1 MTSLGGLTG
10 FGNEQSGI
18 TVNNSSRNNK
28 KNHRGS
34 LMQQRKNAGNNRIG
48 GNSPAVTVPAMQAA
62 DKNMM
67 NKAKNTLNRLMKQA
81 GLKSNN
87 KANATEKMN
96 KIRIGGRRTR
106 KRRRKR
112 GRVGKKGYS
121 HPKRGQKSRTRK
133 GNKDFTTKKGNKVF
147 HRRRHYVR
155 KSRKPYRK
163 LKKRRTSKKQI
174 GRGMGWS
181 KTLCKYG
188 IEDCQPHMSPSVE
201 ALQPQFNHTLAVA
214 NIANQGIGLAVGDF
228 PSCDSR
234 QCNAW
239 PKSGPSPTSPYRT
252 KKPNFKNAKKKTPEE
267 KKALKEYQMWKKAYY
282 KTM

>member
-10 FGNEQSGI
+10 YGNEQSGI
-18 TVNNSSRNNK
+18 TVNNSSRNNTRKNK

-34 LMQQRKNAGNNRIG
+34 LMRQRKIAGNNRIG
-48 GNSPAVTVPAMQAA
+48 GNSPAVTVPAMQA

-87 KANATEKMN
+87 KANATAKMN
-96 KIRIGGRRTR
+96 NTKMGGRRTR
-106 KRRRKR
+106 KHSKKR
-112 GRVGKKGYS
+112 GGVGKKGYS

-163 LKKRRTSKKQI
+163 RRRK
-174 GRGMGWS
+174 GGV
-181 KTLCKYG
+181 G
-188 IEDCQPHMSPSVE
+188 IKGFSHPKAGQAS
-201 ALQPQFNHTLAVA
+201 LTRKGNK
-214 NIANQGIGLAVGDF
+214 DF
-228 PSCDSR
+228 
-234 QCNAW
+234 
-239 PKSGPSPTSPYRT
+239 TT
-252 KKPNFKNAKKKTPEE
+252 KKGNMDFHRQHHNIVGNRNP
-267 KKALKEYQMWKKAYY
+267 Y
-282 KTM
+282 TM